1 MRSAEY
7 QKQAARNQRLPVVT
21 FDGNY
26 GVIGRNP
33 GDSHGTFAAFGSLQV
48 PIFDGGRISGDVM
61 RTDALLE
68 QRRAESGDLRG
79 RVDYEVRSAFLDLG
93 AAREQVAVAQ
103 SSVNL
108 ANQELQQARDRFQ
121 AGVANS
127 VEVVQAQQAVAA
139 ADDNYISSLYSYNFA
154 KASLAR
160 ALGVSEKRSIEFLG
174 AKTQ

>member
-1 MRSAEY
+1 
-7 QKQAARNQRLPVVT
+7 
-21 FDGNY
+21 
-26 GVIGRNP
+26 
-33 GDSHGTFAAFGSLQV
+33 
-48 PIFDGGRISGDVM
+48 M